1 MQIKSP
7 SYLNKPFPTYSG
19 PVTPPYEAN
28 EPLPEYGALTPS
40 GSVSPSG
47 DNQSKAPVQQT
58 GGSNQDS
65 ARQYASLFAGV
76 WNNYSTNKK

>member
-1 MQIKSP
+1 MLIKTP

-19 PVTPPYEAN
+19 PVTPPYETN
-28 EPLPEYGALTPS
+28 EPLPEYGAVTPS
-40 GSVSPSG
+40 GSIT
-47 DNQSKAPVQQT
+47 PVEQT